1 MNIGMADRIIRIIF
15 GAALVALA
23 LDLLPI
29 DTPYNYLGWIGV
41 VPLLTAT
48 VGLCP
53 IYSLLGIS
61 TRSDS

>member
-1 MNIGMADRIIRIIF
+1 MNVGMADRVIRIII

-29 DTPYNYLGWIGV
+29 STPYNYLGWIGV
-41 VPLLTAT
+41 IPLLTAV

-53 IYSLLGIS
+53 LYSLLGIS
-61 TRSDS
+61 TK

>member
-1 MNIGMADRIIRIIF
+1 MNVGMVDRIIRIII

-29 DTPYNYLGWIGV
+29 STPYNYLGWIGV
-41 VPLLTAT
+41 IPLFTAV

-53 IYSLLGIS
+53 LYSLLGIS
-61 TRSDS
+61 TK